1 MLSTEKSLFSPWPT
15 VSSLSLSTWPAP
27 ESNSDSSTSMSI
39 NNQIVQTKKQWKKNF
54 VPNFTSSSEASP
66 TFQSFDNFTFDESK
80 DVQINSIDQI
90 AAQLL
95 NLSDQV
101 PDLQDHVEVR
111 RSEVSGAEVRRPV
124 NTPSPNTTDES
135 DINLPVTS
143 SSNPRFVHVTSLK
156 YFHISLDS
164 GLLQS
169 CSAVIDLMRMEMEVR
184 TPGSRLRSAET
195 SRRKVIVCTETSVSL
210 LTEKRYFHQPTI
222 IKINYYFN

>member
-66 TFQSFDNFTFDESK
+66 TFQSFENFTFDESK

-143 SSNPRFVHVTSLK
+143 SSNPRFVHGTSLK

-169 CSAVIDLMRMEMEVR
+169 C
-184 TPGSRLRSAET
+184 
-195 SRRKVIVCTETSVSL
+195 
-210 LTEKRYFHQPTI
+210 
-222 IKINYYFN
+222 

>member
-1 MLSTEKSLFSPWPT
+1 M
-15 VSSLSLSTWPAP
+15 
-27 ESNSDSSTSMSI
+27 
-39 NNQIVQTKKQWKKNF
+39 
-54 VPNFTSSSEASP
+54 
-66 TFQSFDNFTFDESK
+66 
-80 DVQINSIDQI
+80 NSIDQI

-135 DINLPVTS
+135 DINLPATS

-164 GLLQS
+164 GPLQS
-169 CSAVIDLMRMEMEVR
+169 C
-184 TPGSRLRSAET
+184 
-195 SRRKVIVCTETSVSL
+195 
-210 LTEKRYFHQPTI
+210 
-222 IKINYYFN
+222 